1 MLTLTTLICGHSYV
15 NLVIME
21 DEPIKAE
28 IVKVNGN
35 KVKRKYEYS
44 DKVKLLKN
52 FESLTYSKSEL
63 SKLGL
68 IRPELKDKA
77 GEIAARFAH
86 ELATRLRNDPNSFSH
101 QELVVGLNLTTQ
113 RLLDLEKQGLQVENI
128 DWAKFNVEEF
138 EKTNDQNKSET
149 E

>member
-1 MLTLTTLICGHSYV
+1 MD
-15 NLVIME
+15 N
-21 DEPIKAE
+21 EPEKLE
-28 IVKVNGN
+28 IVKSDSH
-35 KVKRKYEYS
+35 KPKRKYEYS

-77 GEIAARFAH
+77 SEIAARFAH
-86 ELATRLRNDPNSFSH
+86 ELVARLRSQPDSFSH

-138 EKTNDQNKSET
+138 EKTNDQNQSDNKE
-149 E
+149 